1 MARIEGKLG
10 AADPIMPTE
19 QRVSMTTN
27 AEPLRRSDLST
38 EAKTVMAVGVP
49 CMQAPGQAL
58 SQRMYRYRI
67 FNMQPPPTDIP
78 PDYYPLLHK
87 QQKQENDQPLPRP
100 AILVHESSPIKK
112 PPKKAPKDFSTLS
125 LEIAAEYLHQ
135 LDK

>member
-1 MARIEGKLG
+1 MTRIEGKFG

-27 AEPLRRSDLST
+27 TEPLRRSDLST

-67 FNMQPPPTDIP
+67 FNMQPLPTDIP
-78 PDYYPLLHK
+78 PDHHPLLHK
-87 QQKQENDQPLPRP
+87 QQKQENNQLLPRP
-100 AILVHESSPIKK
+100 AVLVHESSPIKK
-112 PPKKAPKDFSTLS
+112 APKKAPKDSSTLS
-125 LEIAAEYLHQ
+125 LEIAAENLRQ
-135 LDK
+135 LEK